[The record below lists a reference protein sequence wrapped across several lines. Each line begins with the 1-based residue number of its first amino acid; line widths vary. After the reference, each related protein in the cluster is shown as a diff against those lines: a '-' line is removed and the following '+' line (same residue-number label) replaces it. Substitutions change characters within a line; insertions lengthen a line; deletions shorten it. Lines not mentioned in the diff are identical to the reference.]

1 MLQSSIIVHRALSLI
16 CLLCMPLWSLTR
28 AIGRPSL
35 SWNPEYANNCTNPHM
50 SLSPGTSCSNE
61 NSPIYLMR
69 NAKRKKK
76 RSPVRLGMIFRSL
89 PPLFHRKWRDELMY
103 FLNPASGLTGLEPAA
118 SALTGRCSDR
128 LNYNPRCTASTFFF
142 SSFELLTFAVL

>member
-1 MLQSSIIVHRALSLI
+1 MPIIVLI
-16 CLLCMPLWSLTR
+16 HIC
-28 AIGRPSL
+28 
-35 SWNPEYANNCTNPHM
+35 
-50 SLSPGTSCSNE
+50 LSPGTSCSNE

-89 PPLFHRKWRDELMY
+89 PPFHRKWRDELMY

-128 LNYNPRCTASTFFF
+128 LNYNPRKMRCTASTFFLF
-142 SSFELLTFAVL
+142 IRTIDFRRVVTETRMIYYIIF